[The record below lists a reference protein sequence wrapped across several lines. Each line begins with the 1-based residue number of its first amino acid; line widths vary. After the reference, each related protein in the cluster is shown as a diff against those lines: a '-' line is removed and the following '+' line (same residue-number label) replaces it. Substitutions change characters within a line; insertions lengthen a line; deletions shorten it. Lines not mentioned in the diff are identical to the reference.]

1 MSKKIKLGLFA
12 EPGTGKSVF
21 AFGASKP
28 FFICTDGNYEW
39 LEDWGAKEEDHKQ
52 VYSWAEAKNL
62 INEMVN
68 TPKYNKYDTIVIDLL
83 EDLFKWCEKEWVE
96 KNNLQHV
103 GDLGFGKG
111 YDITRSEFFI
121 EICKLLNLD
130 KNVILI
136 MHGLAKT
143 VKDRRGV
150 EYTKYVPT
158 DKIPEKLLN
167 QIEGRV
173 RYFLRAFAVTEES
186 SDGKLIVN
194 RYLSLSP
201 DGTTEYGI
209 TRGLDSTKIP
219 RYIPLDWNTFYA
231 IATDPKYRPEG
242 NTNPIKDSAEPK
254 VEVKLP
260 KVNKQNPVED
270 LVDEVET
277 KTAKVSTETKPE
289 ENVASYTETAEPG
302 ELEKLANAVDPSTI
316 TDEQIV
322 TPVADKAGEAEKP
335 AEPEKPVDRPMTN
348 AEKIAALK
356 AKMKAK
362 QLGN

>member
-1 MSKKIKLGLFA
+1 MSKKIKLGLYA

-21 AFGASKP
+21 AFGAP
-28 FFICTDGNYEW
+28 NTFFVCSDGNYEW

-52 VYSWAEAKNL
+52 VYSWDETKKL
-62 INEMVN
+62 FNEMIN
-68 TPKYNKYDTIVIDLL
+68 THKYDKYDTIVIDLL

-130 KNVILI
+130 KNIILI
-136 MHGLAKT
+136 MHGLAKG

-167 QIEGRV
+167 QIEGRL

-186 SDGKLIVN
+186 GDGKLIVN

-201 DGTTEYGI
+201 DGTTEYGV

-219 RYIPLDWNTFYA
+219 RYIPLDWKTFYN
-231 IATDPKYRPEG
+231 IATDPKYRPNEG
-242 NTNPIKDSAEPK
+242 NLSGVNEKEVNTIKEVNIPK
-254 VEVKLP
+254 VEINNIEEQ
-260 KVNKQNPVED
+260 KVE
-270 LVDEVET
+270 
-277 KTAKVSTETKPE
+277 ETKPE
-289 ENVASYTETAEPG
+289 LS
-302 ELEKLANAVDPSTI
+302 ELEKLANSVDVSNME
-316 TDEQIV
+316 DEQVIEQPKV
-322 TPVADKAGEAEKP
+322 EEQVVE
-335 AEPEKPVDRPMTN
+335 EKPVIKEQPKEEVLNRPMTN

-362 QLGN
+362 QLGQ

>member
-1 MSKKIKLGLFA
+1 MSKKIKLGLYA

-21 AFGASKP
+21 AFGAP
-28 FFICTDGNYEW
+28 NTFFICTDGNYEW

-52 VYSWAEAKNL
+52 VYSWEDTKK
-62 INEMVN
+62 IFNEIIN
-68 TPKYNKYDTIVIDLL
+68 TPKYNKYDTIVIDLV
-83 EDLFKWCEKEWVE
+83 EDLFKWCEKEFCE
-96 KNNLQHV
+96 KNGLAHV
-103 GDLGFGKG
+103 GDWGYGKG

-130 KNVILI
+130 KNIILI
-136 MHGLAKT
+136 MHGLARS

-167 QIEGRV
+167 QIEGRL

-186 SDGKLIVN
+186 GDGKLIVN

-219 RYIPLDWNTFYA
+219 RYIPLDWKTFYN
-231 IATDPKYRPEG
+231 IATDPKYRPNEG
-242 NTNPIKDSAEPK
+242 NLSSKEEIKPEPIK
-254 VEVKLP
+254 EVKLP
-260 KVNKQNPVED
+260 KVEIKQEEPKIEQPVQ
-270 LVDEVET
+270 
-277 KTAKVSTETKPE
+277 E
-289 ENVASYTETAEPG
+289 EIKQEPS
-302 ELEKLANAVDPSTI
+302 ELEKLAG
-316 TDEQIV
+316 
-322 TPVADKAGEAEKP
+322 VADVSIITEEEAISETP
-335 AEPEKPVDRPMTN
+335 GIVSTPEPVKEEQVKEEPVNRPMTN